1 MLKNIEET
9 ADGILNG
16 TVQLKKLVLIRL
28 LLGVFIMG
36 ASVPVLV
43 RGDFMGVVLVCLGL
57 YLVAKGGYPKKS
69 GPETVKTTPV
79 LPESVQDPSGP
90 GLQGE
95 NTQ

>member
-16 TVQLKKLVLIRL
+16 TVNLKKLALIRL

-36 ASVPVLV
+36 ASVPVLAAGQFV
-43 RGDFMGVVLVCLGL
+43 GVVLVCLGI
-57 YLVAKGGYPKKS
+57 YLAAKGDYPKTG
-69 GPETVKTTPV
+69 GPDKVKTHPV
-79 LPESVQDPSGP
+79 LPELVPGSLEP

-95 NTQ
+95 NTK